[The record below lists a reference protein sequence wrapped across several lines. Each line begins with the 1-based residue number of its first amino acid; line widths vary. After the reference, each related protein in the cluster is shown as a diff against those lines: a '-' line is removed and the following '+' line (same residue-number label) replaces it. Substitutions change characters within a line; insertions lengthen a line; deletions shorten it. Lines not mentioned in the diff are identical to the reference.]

1 MSRILLAL
9 LLAAGCA
16 THIAP
21 YKPKTRKYVP
31 GEYASS
37 SHATGASLYV
47 EGQRGLFEDDRASR
61 VGDIIVVR
69 IVESETGTHS
79 ATAKLARKSESDYG
93 VPSSGGIL
101 NEVTKKAANFDPSSI
116 LSTSSNSSHD
126 GSGTVERRGTLTAT
140 LPVRIRQVMPNGDFF
155 IEGSKV
161 VMVNNEE
168 HHLYVSGVVRAADVR
183 ADNSVLSSQI
193 ADAEIELTGRGD
205 VSDQQRQGWLSRI
218 VGALW
223 PF

>member
-1 MSRILLAL
+1 MTRWLAL
-9 LLAAGCA
+9 AVLAAGCA
-16 THIAP
+16 PHIAP
-21 YKPKTRKYVP
+21 YKPKVRRYDP
-31 GEYASS
+31 GVYASQTHQS
-37 SHATGASLYV
+37 GSSLYV
-47 EGQRGLFEDDRASR
+47 EGQRGLFEDDRAAR

-69 IVESETGTHS
+69 IVESETGTHT
-79 ATAKLARKSESDYG
+79 ATAKLEKKSESDYG
-93 VPSSGGIL
+93 VPSSGGL
-101 NEVTKKAANFDPSSI
+101 LAAVQKKYADFDPSSI
-116 LSTSSNSSHD
+116 LSTKSSNSHD
-126 GSGTVERRGTLTAT
+126 GSGTVMRRGSLTAT
-140 LPVRIRQVMPNGDFF
+140 LPVRIKQVMPNGDFF

-161 VMVNNEE
+161 VMVNHEE
-168 HHLYVSGVVRAADVR
+168 HHLYVSGVVRASDVR

>member
-1 MSRILLAL
+1 VV

-16 THIAP
+16 PHIAP
-21 YKPKTRKYVP
+21 YKPKSRRYVP
-31 GEYASS
+31 GEYASQTS
-37 SHATGASLYV
+37 ASGSSLYV

-61 VGDIIVVR
+61 VGDILVVR
-69 IVESETGTHS
+69 IVESETGSHT
-79 ATAKLARKSESDYG
+79 ATAKLSKKSESDYG
-93 VPSSGGIL
+93 VPTSGGAL
-101 NEVTKKAANFDPSSI
+101 DEVVKKIPAFNPSSI
-116 LSTSSNSSHD
+116 LSTSTSNSHD
-126 GSGTVERRGTLTAT
+126 GSGTVERSGRLNAT

-161 VMVNNEE
+161 VMVNHEE

-183 ADNSVLSSQI
+183 PDNSVLSSQI

-205 VSDQQRQGWLSRI
+205 VSAQQRQGWLSRI